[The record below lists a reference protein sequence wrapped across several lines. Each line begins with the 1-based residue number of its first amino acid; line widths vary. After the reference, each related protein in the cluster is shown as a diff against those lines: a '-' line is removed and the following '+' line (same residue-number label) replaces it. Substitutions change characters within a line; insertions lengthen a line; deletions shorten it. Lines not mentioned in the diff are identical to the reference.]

1 MAKKTSLPPP
11 ISKRKLLWFSWKL
24 VIALSISLCVLA
36 LLRLQHYSQ
45 SQLSF
50 PSSSSSLVVRRSRI
64 LNSQFEGPPK
74 VAFLFLTRRNLP
86 LDVLWGCFFENA
98 DVGNFSIYIHS
109 EPGFVFD
116 ESTTRSA
123 FFYNRQLTN
132 MIKVAW
138 GEASMIQAERLL
150 LGAALE
156 DPANQRFVLLSDS
169 KSQSM
174 MQEAWVNVVGF
185 CLKHLHLIGN
195 GPIMSVGFLLLH
207 VSCASFGIISCACI
221 LIMTCWG
228 VCGGRHAAAEDQ
240 GSTGAGTSTVRVR
253 VRVRRFGKTQKKY
266 DTGTATKGLME
277 VLRSWGGGGGQMGKR
292 CCKASALAPLCLM
305 WLLWLERNLRVFQ
318 GVVRSASCLE
328 DRFFCVPLY
337 NFSYIYNNLMAS
349 PRSFVDSFLDEKEGR
364 YNPTMSP
371 VIPKNKWR
379 KGSQWVSLVRGHAE
393 IVVDD
398 EVIFPV
404 FKKFCKRRPP
414 LDASKGK
421 QNIKLQKQHNCI
433 PDEHYVQ
440 TLLAMSD
447 LEGELERRTV
457 TYTLWNHSATNME
470 RKGWHPITFSYAN
483 ASPQQIKRIKDITQ
497 VYYET
502 EQRTEWCS
510 NNSTRVPC
518 FLFGRKFSKGAAVR
532 LVTARSQDKG
542 QREAFWGDLTPF
554 TSFADRDHLERRWI
568 DQNPFG
574 EDGPFCSQTPL
585 KDEAALPEIIILRSD
600 DDAPYR
606 PLDYSSAGSS
616 VLGSGASGDDE
627 APGSPMVSSNEEDDT
642 GIASGIKESSN
653 GRDDFDD
660 DDDALGNLLYSLQH
674 WSLFPTT

>member
-1 MAKKTSLPPP
+1 MLLLPDQPP
-11 ISKRKLLWFSWKL
+11 KAAPSIFELLEGEDSEVVPYKPWRRRPR
-24 VIALSISLCVLA
+24 C
-36 LLRLQHYSQ
+36 LRQ
-45 SQLSF
+45 SPNATCYGSVG
-50 PSSSSSLVVRRSRI
+50 S
-64 LNSQFEGPPK
+64 SQFEGPPK
-74 VAFLFLTRRNLP
+74 VAFLFLTRWNLP

-169 KSQSM
+169 K
-174 MQEAWVNVVGF
+174 
-185 CLKHLHLIGN
+185 
-195 GPIMSVGFLLLH
+195 
-207 VSCASFGIISCACI
+207 
-221 LIMTCWG
+221 
-228 VCGGRHAAAEDQ
+228 
-240 GSTGAGTSTVRVR
+240 
-253 VRVRRFGKTQKKY
+253 
-266 DTGTATKGLME
+266 GLME

-292 CCKASALAPLCLM
+292 CCKAWALAPLCLM

-328 DRFFCVPLY
+328 DRFLRVLCGWVTG
-337 NFSYIYNNLMAS
+337 S
-349 PRSFVDSFLDEKEGR
+349 VDPDFFLDEKEGR

-379 KGSQWVSLVRGHAE
+379 KGSQSVIVVAVSEEKILTFEDIIYVFFSDLKLIMYFQWVSLVRGHAE

-483 ASPQQIKRIKDITQ
+483 AGPQQIKRIKDITQ

-510 NNSTRVPC
+510 NNSTHVPC

-532 LVTARSQDKG
+532 LVSEG
-542 QREAFWGDLTPF
+542 VV
-554 TSFADRDHLERRWI
+554 
-568 DQNPFG
+568 
-574 EDGPFCSQTPL
+574 GPFNASVLLETPL
-585 KDEAALPEIIILRSD
+585 
-600 DDAPYR
+600 
-606 PLDYSSAGSS
+606 
-616 VLGSGASGDDE
+616 
-627 APGSPMVSSNEEDDT
+627 
-642 GIASGIKESSN
+642 
-653 GRDDFDD
+653 
-660 DDDALGNLLYSLQH
+660 
-674 WSLFPTT
+674 

>member
-11 ISKRKLLWFSWKL
+11 ISKRNLLWFSWKL

-50 PSSSSSLVVRRSRI
+50 PSSSSSSSSLVVRRSRI
-64 LNSQFEGPPK
+64 LNSHFEGPPK

-86 LDVLWGCFFENA
+86 LDFLWGCFFESA

-132 MIKVAW
+132 MIKVSW

-150 LGAALE
+150 LEAALE

-169 KSQSM
+169 
-174 MQEAWVNVVGF
+174 
-185 CLKHLHLIGN
+185 
-195 GPIMSVGFLLLH
+195 
-207 VSCASFGIISCACI
+207 
-221 LIMTCWG
+221 
-228 VCGGRHAAAEDQ
+228 
-240 GSTGAGTSTVRVR
+240 
-253 VRVRRFGKTQKKY
+253 
-266 DTGTATKGLME
+266 
-277 VLRSWGGGGGQMGKR
+277 
-292 CCKASALAPLCLM
+292 
-305 WLLWLERNLRVFQ
+305 
-318 GVVRSASCLE
+318 
-328 DRFFCVPLY
+328 CVPLY

-364 YNPTMSP
+364 YNPAMSP

-379 KGSQWVSLVRGHAE
+379 KGSQWVSLVRDHAE

-398 EVIFPV
+398 EVFFPV
-404 FKKFCKRRPP
+404 FKKFCK
-414 LDASKGK
+414 
-421 QNIKLQKQHNCI
+421 KLQKQHNCI

-440 TLLAMSD
+440 TLLGMSD

-483 ASPQQIKRIKDITQ
+483 AGPQQIKRIKDITQ

-510 NNSTRVPC
+510 NNSTRIPC
-518 FLFGRKFSKGAAVR
+518 FLFARKFSKGAAVR
-532 LVTARSQDKG
+532 LVSEG
-542 QREAFWGDLTPF
+542 VV
-554 TSFADRDHLERRWI
+554 
-568 DQNPFG
+568 
-574 EDGPFCSQTPL
+574 GPFNASALLETPL
-585 KDEAALPEIIILRSD
+585 
-600 DDAPYR
+600 
-606 PLDYSSAGSS
+606 
-616 VLGSGASGDDE
+616 
-627 APGSPMVSSNEEDDT
+627 
-642 GIASGIKESSN
+642 
-653 GRDDFDD
+653 
-660 DDDALGNLLYSLQH
+660 
-674 WSLFPTT
+674 

>member
-11 ISKRKLLWFSWKL
+11 ISKRNLLWFSWKL

-50 PSSSSSLVVRRSRI
+50 PSSSSSSSLVVRRSRI
-64 LNSQFEGPPK
+64 LNSHFEGPPK
-74 VAFLFLTRRNLP
+74 VAFLFLARRNLP
-86 LDVLWGCFFENA
+86 LDFLWGCFFESA

-132 MIKVAW
+132 MIKVSW

-150 LGAALE
+150 LEAALE

-169 KSQSM
+169 
-174 MQEAWVNVVGF
+174 
-185 CLKHLHLIGN
+185 
-195 GPIMSVGFLLLH
+195 
-207 VSCASFGIISCACI
+207 
-221 LIMTCWG
+221 
-228 VCGGRHAAAEDQ
+228 
-240 GSTGAGTSTVRVR
+240 
-253 VRVRRFGKTQKKY
+253 
-266 DTGTATKGLME
+266 
-277 VLRSWGGGGGQMGKR
+277 
-292 CCKASALAPLCLM
+292 
-305 WLLWLERNLRVFQ
+305 
-318 GVVRSASCLE
+318 
-328 DRFFCVPLY
+328 CVPLY

-364 YNPTMSP
+364 YNPAMSP

-379 KGSQWVSLVRGHAE
+379 KGSQWVSLVRDHAE

-398 EVIFPV
+398 EVFFPV

-483 ASPQQIKRIKDITQ
+483 AGPQQIKRIKDITQ

-510 NNSTRVPC
+510 NNSTRIPC
-518 FLFGRKFSKGAAVR
+518 FLFARKFSKGAAVR
-532 LVTARSQDKG
+532 LVSEG
-542 QREAFWGDLTPF
+542 VV
-554 TSFADRDHLERRWI
+554 
-568 DQNPFG
+568 
-574 EDGPFCSQTPL
+574 GPFNASALLETPL
-585 KDEAALPEIIILRSD
+585 
-600 DDAPYR
+600 
-606 PLDYSSAGSS
+606 
-616 VLGSGASGDDE
+616 
-627 APGSPMVSSNEEDDT
+627 
-642 GIASGIKESSN
+642 
-653 GRDDFDD
+653 
-660 DDDALGNLLYSLQH
+660 
-674 WSLFPTT
+674 